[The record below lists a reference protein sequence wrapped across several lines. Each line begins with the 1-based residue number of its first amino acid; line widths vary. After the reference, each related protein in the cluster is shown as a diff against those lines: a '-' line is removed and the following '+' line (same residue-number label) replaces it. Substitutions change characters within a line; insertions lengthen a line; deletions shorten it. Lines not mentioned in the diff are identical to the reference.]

1 MGTEANKAIVRRF
14 IDEVFNEGK
23 LAALAEVV
31 DRGYIMHGTTPEVR
45 GQQGMQEFVTTYRT
59 ALPDYHCTIEDQVAE
74 GDKVVTRWTVRG
86 TQRGELDG
94 IPPTGKPV
102 TLAGIV
108 IDRIASIGIGRSE
121 KCNSSRNRFST
132 RACTIQCRRPHL
144 GTPHD
149 SHLEAAPD
157 CPNA

>member
-23 LAALAEVV
+23 LAAIAEVV

-108 IDRIASIGIGRSE
+108 IDRIANGRMAE
-121 KCNSSRNRFST
+121 T
-132 RACTIQCRRPHL
+132 WQQADVL
-144 GTPHD
+144 GMMQQLGLIPAP
-149 SHLEAAPD
+149 AAGG
-157 CPNA
+157 AARS

>member
-1 MGTEANKAIVRRF
+1 VGTEANKAIVRRF

-23 LAALAEVV
+23 LAAIAEVV
-31 DRGYIMHGTTPEVR
+31 DRGYIMHGTEPEVR

-108 IDRIASIGIGRSE
+108 IDRIANGRMAE
-121 KCNSSRNRFST
+121 T
-132 RACTIQCRRPHL
+132 WQQADVL
-144 GTPHD
+144 GMMQQLGLIPAP
-149 SHLEAAPD
+149 AAGG
-157 CPNA
+157 AARS

>member
-31 DRGYIMHGTTPEVR
+31 DRDYIMHGTGTEVR
-45 GQQGMQEFVTTYRT
+45 GHQGMQDFVTKYRT

-108 IDRIASIGIGRSE
+108 IDRIANGRMAE
-121 KCNSSRNRFST
+121 T
-132 RACTIQCRRPHL
+132 WQQADML
-144 GTPHD
+144 GMMQQLGLMPAP
-149 SHLEAAPD
+149 AAGG
-157 CPNA
+157 AARS

>member
-1 MGTEANKAIVRRF
+1 VGTEANKAIVRRF
-14 IDEVFNEGK
+14 IDEVFNEGR
-23 LAALAEVV
+23 LAAIAEVV
-31 DRGYIMHGTTPEVR
+31 DRGYIMHGTEPEVR

-108 IDRIASIGIGRSE
+108 IDRIANGRMAE
-121 KCNSSRNRFST
+121 T
-132 RACTIQCRRPHL
+132 WQQADVL
-144 GTPHD
+144 GMMQQLGLIPAP
-149 SHLEAAPD
+149 AAGG
-157 CPNA
+157 AARS

>member
-1 MGTEANKAIVRRF
+1 VGTEANKAIVRRF

-23 LAALAEVV
+23 LAAIAEVV

-108 IDRIASIGIGRSE
+108 IDRIANGRMAE
-121 KCNSSRNRFST
+121 T
-132 RACTIQCRRPHL
+132 WQQADVL
-144 GTPHD
+144 GMMQQLGLIPAP
-149 SHLEAAPD
+149 AAGG
-157 CPNA
+157 AARS

>member
-23 LAALAEVV
+23 LAAIAEVV
-31 DRGYIMHGTTPEVR
+31 DRGYIMHGTEPEVR

-108 IDRIASIGIGRSE
+108 IDRIANGRMAE
-121 KCNSSRNRFST
+121 T
-132 RACTIQCRRPHL
+132 WQQADVL
-144 GTPHD
+144 GMMQQLGLIPAP
-149 SHLEAAPD
+149 AAGG
-157 CPNA
+157 AARS